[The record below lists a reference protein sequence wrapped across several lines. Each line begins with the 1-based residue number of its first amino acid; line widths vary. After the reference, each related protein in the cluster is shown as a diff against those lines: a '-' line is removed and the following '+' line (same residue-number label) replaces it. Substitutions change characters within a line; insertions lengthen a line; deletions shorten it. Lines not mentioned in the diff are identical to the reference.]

1 MELVNDGYE
10 RVASADVRVRVAV
23 AVKAD
28 EKICVVLNDL
38 QCAGE
43 ELEVLV
49 PLAGEVHLEIG
60 VSGELLSEIV
70 CEDEVVLL
78 LGEDSLIRASVDA
91 AVTGVDYNDVL
102 PIFGRCRN
110 RESCYYNNEE
120 NNADDSDA

>member
-1 MELVNDGYE
+1 M
-10 RVASADVRVRVAV
+10 
-23 AVKAD
+23 KAD
-28 EKICVVLNDL
+28 EKIRVVLDDL
-38 QCAGE
+38 QCAGKKF
-43 ELEVLV
+43 EVLV

-91 AVTGVDYNDVL
+91 AVSGVYYYDVL
-102 PIFGRCRN
+102 PIFGRRRN

-120 NNADDSDA
+120 NDADDSDA